1 MTTSSSINVN
11 PRFLNTLFI
20 PVVSLQYPVPRTQT
34 ATACHT
40 QTDKSGHGNR
50 GESFVAVLE
59 ESVGVRCRFDE
70 NQLRKALA

>member
-1 MTTSSSINVN
+1 
-11 PRFLNTLFI
+11 
-20 PVVSLQYPVPRTQT
+20 VPHTQT

>member
-1 MTTSSSINVN
+1 
-11 PRFLNTLFI
+11 
-20 PVVSLQYPVPRTQT
+20 TQT

-70 NQLRKALA
+70 NQLRKALAKDNGFVMNSLAVR